1 MVGVTQR
8 ALQSHPSPSPAML
21 RRCHSSPA
29 LLQGHRPSPH
39 PPHGRPWRPVSEQP
53 SVSHSPRHQHPT
65 TIDGTADIEALIQ
78 QLERPDALATE
89 LELHLPAHTDAVTL
103 ARLLKVVDRLAEQG
117 TLRSLRVTVEGS
129 DQGPIDQALREALA
143 GSRACLVL
151 SGETVRPLIFGN
163 LASLQGL
170 HSELLCGFLDMTL
183 ANQLERPLAVG
194 VADRLIS
201 IALSTGEDALL
212 RAAAV
217 LSPQYQCQLVEL
229 PDPQVY
235 ERLVRQG
242 VACSLNLQIDCAS
255 AKSLIDWLYF
265 PHPTLQAIDLT
276 VTQSLGEDTSMS
288 LWTRLV
294 NQPSMQRVGVN
305 ITEGVTIHWSSR
317 AQAAL
322 APIKRIDTLRIRLE
336 DPCQGPPEIVDHL
349 LEWFHPMHLI
359 LRSTWVPTGA
369 LMLDAIGD
377 RAHHRPLR
385 SLTLICETGHGVG
398 ELSLSLALIALM
410 KRFDRVQYVCVRM
423 QHSLPSQATLNDL
436 ETAARQNF
444 LLRSLEL
451 MQTTRHW
458 VAEQYRFDKPLRPGL
473 ARGRFFQTYVVAGV
487 KVFFQNLVGTF
498 DPFRADLDALNDEPL
513 NTLEQSL
520 LSSGYLALA
529 QLSPE
534 THQAAMEH
542 RTGLQASVVID
553 AMREG
558 LLDPPT
564 LRELLMSPSGQ
575 LDIDLVTAVFRRL
588 CDAREDPT
596 VWRLFDAATAFQR
609 AD

>member
-1 MVGVTQR
+1 
-8 ALQSHPSPSPAML
+8 ML
-21 RRCHSSPA
+21 RRSQSSPG
-29 LLQGHRPSPH
+29 LLQGLSRHPSQSHYPLRPASAQA
-39 PPHGRPWRPVSEQP
+39 SAIQ
-53 SVSHSPRHQHPT
+53 SPRRQRPA
-65 TIDGTADIEALIQ
+65 TIAGTADIDSLIQ
-78 QLERPDALATE
+78 HLQGPGALTTG
-89 LELHLPAHTDAVTL
+89 LDLHLSTHANAKAL
-103 ARLLKVVDRLAEQG
+103 ARLLEVVDELAEQG
-117 TLRSLRVTVEGS
+117 TLMALRVTVEGS
-129 DQGPIDQALREALA
+129 DRGPIDKALREALA

-151 SGETVRPLIFGN
+151 SGETVRPLIFRD
-163 LASLQGL
+163 LARLQDLQGL
-170 HSELLCGFLDMTL
+170 HGELLPGFLDMTL
-183 ANQLERPLAVG
+183 ANQMERPLEVG

-201 IALSTGEDALL
+201 FALSTGEDALL

-217 LSPQYQCQLVEL
+217 LSPHYQCHLMEL

-255 AKSLIDWLYF
+255 AQSIIDWLYL

-276 VTQSLGEDTSMS
+276 MTQSLDEDTSMS

-294 NQPSMQRVGVN
+294 TQPSMQRVGVN
-305 ITEGVTIHWSSR
+305 ITSGVTIHWSSR

-336 DPCQGPPEIVDHL
+336 DRWQEPPQIVDHL
-349 LEWFHPMHLI
+349 MEWFHPVHLI
-359 LRSTWVPTGA
+359 LRSTLVPTGA

-385 SLTLICETGHGVG
+385 SLTLNCETGHGVG
-398 ELSLSLALIALM
+398 ELSLSLALIALL

-423 QHSLPSQATLNDL
+423 QHGLPSQATLNDL

-451 MQTTRHW
+451 TQTSRHW

-473 ARGRFFQTYVVAGV
+473 ARCRFFQAYVVAGA

-498 DPFRADLDALNDEPL
+498 DPFRAELDALNDEPL
-513 NTLEQSL
+513 NTLEQGL

-529 QLSPE
+529 QISPE

-542 RTGLQASVVID
+542 RTELQASVVID

-575 LDIDLVTAVFRRL
+575 LDVDLVTAIFKRL
-588 CDAREDPT
+588 CEAREIEG
-596 VWRLFDAATAFQR
+596 VWRLFDEATAFHR